1 MHENVDNGVYFIKSV
16 SESICSIGPMKN
28 QTMGIAIAMVTGQSG
43 KMAAE
48 ISPKLHSVVGYI
60 VYFSNI
66 RKISNPLMCLSGFAS
81 FLMQYA
87 G

>member
-1 MHENVDNGVYFIKSV
+1 MRMQNFGGISV
-16 SESICSIGPMKN
+16 SHKFDWPHDN

-43 KMAAE
+43 KVAAVV
-48 ISPKLHSVVGYI
+48 PQKLHSVVEYI

-66 RKISNPLMCLSGFAS
+66 RIISTPFIYLSGFVS
-81 FLMQYA
+81 VLMQYT